1 MIRIGIVGDIGSGKT
16 FVANNFGYPVFNAD
30 NEVSKLYNKDKNI
43 FTKLSKKLP
52 KYIFTFPVDKSEL
65 INAILS
71 DKNNLNVINNI
82 VHKEVRKK
90 LDIFLKKNQKKK
102 IVILD
107 IPLFI
112 ENKIFK
118 KNDILIFVDSKKKD
132 INERIKKRANY
143 NVNLINMFRKIQL
156 NLSYKKKK
164 SHFIIKNTF
173 AKKPIKKQ
181 IKEILKL
188 IK

>member
-1 MIRIGIVGDIGSGKT
+1 M
-16 FVANNFGYPVFNAD
+16 
-30 NEVSKLYNKDKNI
+30 
-43 FTKLSKKLP
+43 
-52 KYIFTFPVDKSEL
+52 
-65 INAILS
+65 
-71 DKNNLNVINNI
+71 
-82 VHKEVRKK
+82 
-90 LDIFLKKNQKKK
+90 
-102 IVILD
+102 D

-173 AKKPIKKQ
+173 TKIPVKNSIRK
-181 IKEILKL
+181 ILNEIC
-188 IK
+188 

>member
-1 MIRIGIVGDIGSGKT
+1 M
-16 FVANNFGYPVFNAD
+16 
-30 NEVSKLYNKDKNI
+30 
-43 FTKLSKKLP
+43 
-52 KYIFTFPVDKSEL
+52 
-65 INAILS
+65 
-71 DKNNLNVINNI
+71 
-82 VHKEVRKK
+82 
-90 LDIFLKKNQKKK
+90 
-102 IVILD
+102 D

-173 AKKPIKKQ
+173 TKIPVKKSIRK
-181 IKEILKL
+181 ILNEIL
-188 IK
+188 

>member
-1 MIRIGIVGDIGSGKT
+1 M
-16 FVANNFGYPVFNAD
+16 
-30 NEVSKLYNKDKNI
+30 
-43 FTKLSKKLP
+43 
-52 KYIFTFPVDKSEL
+52 
-65 INAILS
+65 
-71 DKNNLNVINNI
+71 
-82 VHKEVRKK
+82 
-90 LDIFLKKNQKKK
+90 
-102 IVILD
+102 D

-164 SHFIIKNTF
+164 SHFIIKNNF
-173 AKKPIKKQ
+173 KSSYIKKRV
-181 IKEILKL
+181 KMLKNKILNNERNSFRH
-188 IK
+188 